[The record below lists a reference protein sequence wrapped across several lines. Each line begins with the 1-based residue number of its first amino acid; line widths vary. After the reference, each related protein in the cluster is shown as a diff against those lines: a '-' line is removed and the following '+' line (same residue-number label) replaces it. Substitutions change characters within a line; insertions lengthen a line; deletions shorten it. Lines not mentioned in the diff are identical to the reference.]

1 MKDINFV
8 IRDVVKP
15 ITKNFSPVL
24 LILIRNW
31 QNIMG
36 EKYYEFCE
44 VERVSFPKGKKN
56 NATIH
61 INAFNNVISF
71 YIENN
76 KFFILDKI
84 NSIFGY
90 GLISDIKIKQI
101 PKIIK
106 QHKIDNIKL
115 NNDDEKTIDNLISN
129 INDDELKQSLK
140 NLGKI
145 LFNKKQ

>member
-8 IRDVVKP
+8 IRNVVKP
-15 ITKNFSPVL
+15 ITKSFSPVL

-56 NATIH
+56 NGTIH

-90 GLISDIKIKQI
+90 GLISDIKIKQL
-101 PKIIK
+101 PKIVN
-106 QHKIDNIKL
+106 QHKTNDIKLSDNDEKIINNSVSEIDN
-115 NNDDEKTIDNLISN
+115 
-129 INDDELKQSLK
+129 DELKQSLK
-140 NLGKI
+140 NLGEI
-145 LFNKKQ
+145 LFNKK

>member
-1 MKDINFV
+1 MKDINFIV
-8 IRDVVKP
+8 RDIVKP

-24 LILIRNW
+24 LILMRNW

-44 VERVSFPKGKKN
+44 VEKIVFPKGKKN
-56 NATIH
+56 EGTIY

-76 KFFILDKI
+76 KYFILEKI

-90 GLISDIKIKQI
+90 GLISNIKIKQLPKQVKQRKLNI
-101 PKIIK
+101 PK
-106 QHKIDNIKL
+106 L
-115 NNDDEKTIDNLISN
+115 NENDIKTISNLTSN
-129 INDDELKQSLK
+129 IDDTELKKSLDA
-140 NLGKI
+140 LGQAV
-145 LFNKKQ
+145 FNEN